1 MAVAPK
7 QDGNNY
13 QPAGTVLL
21 YTVFVTS
28 GVVNSDTATL
38 RPRAAGQAAAA
49 NPKLRVLVIVLAPR
63 FR

>member
-1 MAVAPK
+1 VAVAQK
-7 QDGNNY
+7 QDGNNH

-38 RPRAAGQAAAA
+38 PAA
-49 NPKLRVLVIVLAPR
+49 NGSPSSSG
-63 FR
+63 